1 MPPADADDEY
11 DPRPRRRSRGPG
23 FAPLAV
29 ALAAA
34 VGLGGFAWL
43 QVQRQDRA
51 RAEERAAAESA
62 RADALA
68 AERAARRPPDLAAV
82 GAGLGALLPVAETPD
97 NPKPVLDR
105 LANGLVGVWAGGGR
119 EVEYR
124 ADGTYRDG
132 DLAGTWKAVGLT
144 GTRVLTVERTG
155 GGPARVRVT
164 FEGDELLHDGPGP
177 GAVTALRRK

>member
-1 MPPADADDEY
+1 A
-11 DPRPRRRSRGPG
+11 RGPG

-29 ALAAA
+29 ALVAA
-34 VGLGGFAWL
+34 VGLGGYAWV
-43 QVQRQDRA
+43 QVRRQDRA
-51 RAEERAAAESA
+51 RDEEQRARLEAEVAADRA
-62 RADALA
+62 
-68 AERAARRPPDLAAV
+68 AARRPPDLAAV

-97 NPKPVLDR
+97 NPKPVRDR
-105 LANGLVGVWAGGGR
+105 LAAELVGVWAGGGR

-164 FEGDELLHDGPGP
+164 FEGDELLHDGPGV
-177 GAVTALRRK
+177 GTVTALRRK